1 MPLEDLQPADEE
13 RGCATIRSGNESSD
27 HPNEVETVEL
37 SANLGLGEANDNV
50 DDFVEHENEFRH
62 YSDPGRWPEHLQVR
76 DRQCIVLCKL
86 KTESQLKEM
95 IKTMPS
101 DYTGKM
107 FYKSLLHS
115 QLSNSRE
122 KLLRDWI
129 VWSSSKNV
137 LYCITCLLYS
147 SGKSLEKHVSTS
159 LLARREGFDPKK
171 TTVEVAL
178 RKVTE

>member
-1 MPLEDLQPADEE
+1 M
-13 RGCATIRSGNESSD
+13 
-27 HPNEVETVEL
+27 H
-37 SANLGLGEANDNV
+37 
-50 DDFVEHENEFRH
+50 
-62 YSDPGRWPEHLQVR
+62 
-76 DRQCIVLCKL
+76 
-86 KTESQLKEM
+86 
-95 IKTMPS
+95 S

-147 SGKSLEKHVSTS
+147 SGKSLEQHVSTS
-159 LLARREGFDPKK
+159 LLARREGFDKK
-171 TTVEVAL
+171 NNNNSGGFFTKGYGITKKVPCIGILTWLGNFWKNQLLVLVVLIAAFNSVSKV
-178 RKVTE
+178 KVTSSMPYCVDSWILHCFWLPEDSHFAENLKT